1 MDLYLWL
8 IFSLRLTMEKYKV
21 GVNAFMP
28 TRSRMCQEK
37 EWHGQPMM
45 PTCMLCSLP
54 LSRAHSDGW
63 WSRGSTPRD
72 KSHMKAAMN
81 TLSQEP
87 WWETRSTP
95 RLNFL
100 HHSRHWGEAGQCG
113 SHGCTSTEWLVRQW
127 QSSISPN
134 NRSISS
140 TVGLGCNVCQ
150 TNLPADSSMS
160 LALDRVQNAAAAE
173 SSPRP
178 AAAAS
183 VTSRPSCW

>member
-1 MDLYLWL
+1 MDLYLRL

-95 RLNFL
+95 KAELSAPLAPLRRSRSVRIAWL
-100 HHSRHWGEAGQCG
+100 HL
-113 SHGCTSTEWLVRQW
+113 EWLVRQW

-183 VTSRPSCW
+183 VTSRPSYW